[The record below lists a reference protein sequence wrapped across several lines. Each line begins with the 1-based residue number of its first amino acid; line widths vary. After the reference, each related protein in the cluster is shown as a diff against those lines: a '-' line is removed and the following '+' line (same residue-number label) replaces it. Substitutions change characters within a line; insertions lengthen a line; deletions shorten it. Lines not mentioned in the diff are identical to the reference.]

1 MTKEEKLKAKK
12 VSAKREK
19 FKFPF
24 RKFFVGVLIA
34 ILAILVTMSA
44 FYLYFRQWKSV
55 YAVVEGSKIYNYT
68 YYYVQNEVA
77 KKMGLT
83 GTIMNPADPK
93 STYYSKMLQDMT
105 LQEVITRRMLYLQGL
120 EDGFIISDEQ
130 LASELDKFKG
140 NLYVSEGQDRGQAY
154 QEYLQYTGL
163 SEKELLDNIKESKIV
178 EKVTAKLTE
187 NLSVS
192 EGEIKSFFDQFSSA
206 YIEGS
211 ESKNE
216 AYKNHYD
223 AIKRDA
229 LKAKIDDYMR
239 DYKNKLI
246 DDIKQKNTVSFDNP
260 LKKFMRWWYGNFLG
274 LTAPTE
280 YNLLQLP

>member
-12 VSAKREK
+12 VSSKREK

-24 RKFFVGVLIA
+24 RKFFIGVLIV
-34 ILAILVTMSA
+34 ILAILITMGA
-44 FYLYFRQWKSV
+44 FYLYFKQWKGV
-55 YAVVEGSKIYNYT
+55 YAVVDGSKVYNYT

-77 KKMGLT
+77 KKLGLT

-93 STYYSKMLQDMT
+93 ASYYSEMLQNMT
-105 LQEVITRRMLYLQGL
+105 LQEVIARRMIYLQGI
-120 EDGFIISDEQ
+120 EDGFKISDEE
-130 LASELDKFKG
+130 LAAELNKFKA
-140 NLYVSEGQDRGQAY
+140 NLYVSEGQDREQAY

-163 SEKELLDNIKESKIV
+163 SEKELLDNIKESKVV

-187 NLSVS
+187 GLSLTES
-192 EGEIKSFFDQFSSA
+192 EIKSFFDEFSSA

-211 ESKNE
+211 ETKEE

-223 AIKRDA
+223 TIRRDA

-246 DDIKQKNTVSFDNP
+246 EDIKQKNTVSFDNP

-274 LTAPTE
+274 LTAPNE
-280 YNLLQLP
+280 YTLLQLP